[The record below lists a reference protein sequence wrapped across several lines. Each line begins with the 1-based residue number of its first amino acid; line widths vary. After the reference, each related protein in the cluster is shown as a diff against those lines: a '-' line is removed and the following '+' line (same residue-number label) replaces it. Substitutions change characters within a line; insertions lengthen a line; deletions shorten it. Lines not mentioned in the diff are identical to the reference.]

1 MTLSEI
7 LWCHKTSF
15 GKELK
20 VEEVPRIPSTKLLAK
35 SYDSHL
41 KLFPQ
46 FAAEYSPYPALAAIV
61 YCVALAQVL
70 LRLENHQ
77 FSLLQIVSGILR
89 GGLRVETDPTDSK
102 LITLQIFSLP
112 KTQFFIQ
119 NNFQYTCRLVFCYQN
134 CSDVLFQ

>member
-1 MTLSEI
+1 MILYKSCSELQTYFCLLVSESNINSTEVVIKSKVQETHGLLFQICLNLRLCFINTEHSMTLLEI

-20 VEEVPRIPSTKLLAK
+20 VKEVPRIPSTKLLAK

-61 YCVALAQVL
+61 YCVALA
-70 LRLENHQ
+70 
-77 FSLLQIVSGILR
+77 
-89 GGLRVETDPTDSK
+89 
-102 LITLQIFSLP
+102 
-112 KTQFFIQ
+112 
-119 NNFQYTCRLVFCYQN
+119 
-134 CSDVLFQ
+134 